1 LYRKDKF
8 DECVRIVLRPNS
20 NYYLSS
26 QGPRYFTDNKG
37 RLERVEFGLNTSH
50 LLNGGDGN
58 TTWVGKLGQTADVG
72 GHLVGRQFSG
82 LNRFPNLVPM
92 NGDLNEYP
100 HPPTNT
106 VGGGYGQ
113 LEEIWRLAL
122 TNARNVSDVSI
133 RLRYGSDDLRP
144 TSFTIRFTIRGND
157 FLISF
162 DNNGAA
168 LNAQQNQVL
177 ADAMVAAT
185 AP

>member
-122 TNARNVSDVSI
+122 TNARNVSNASI
-133 RLRYGSDDLRP
+133 SLNYAADDLRP
-144 TSFTIRFTIRGND
+144 TSFSIRFEIRNNPFQIRFGND
-157 FLISF
+157 GTPLS
-162 DNNGAA
+162 
-168 LNAQQNQVL
+168 AQQNQVL
-177 ADAMVAAT
+177 AAALAEAT